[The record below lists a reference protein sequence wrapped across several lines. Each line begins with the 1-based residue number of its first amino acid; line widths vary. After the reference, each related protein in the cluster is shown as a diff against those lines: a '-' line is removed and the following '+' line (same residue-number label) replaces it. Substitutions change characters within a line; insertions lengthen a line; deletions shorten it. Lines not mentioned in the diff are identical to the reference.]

1 MIKKINPKQ
10 LTKPLGSYSQGTAVD
25 IDRMRLLFITGQV
38 ALNSKGNIVGKN
50 NITKQ
55 SDQVFKNIAIILT
68 EAGGNFSNV
77 VKVTNLI
84 TDIKLYPKFSRIRN
98 KYLKNSLPASSLFEV
113 PKLFKEG
120 LLIEVEAIA
129 IIPK

>member
-1 MIKKINPKQ
+1 
-10 LTKPLGSYSQGTAVD
+10 
-25 IDRMRLLFITGQV
+25 
-38 ALNSKGNIVGKN
+38 
-50 NITKQ
+50 
-55 SDQVFKNIAIILT
+55 
-68 EAGGNFSNV
+68 
-77 VKVTNLI
+77 VTNFI